1 MSHLGDGQAALDLG
15 QLTQGL
21 AKEDGN
27 DADLFKDMER
37 KPADAFQDFL
47 HERPSFL

>member
-1 MSHLGDGQAALDLG
+1 MSHLGKGQAALYLW

-27 DADLFKDMER
+27 DADLFKDTER
-37 KPADAFQDFL
+37 KTADAFQNFL